1 MRRKLVILRLSRDS
15 ACVGPFLPSAM
26 TVPRASYFRSAFSV
40 SSPFR
45 MSRRARLTTPELRPA
60 KRPRGDARP
69 LTADDDKDGVM
80 LAPMVRSGARAWPC
94 LG

>member
-45 MSRRARLTTPELRPA
+45 MSRRTLD
-60 KRPRGDARP
+60 DAR
-69 LTADDDKDGVM
+69 V
-80 LAPMVRSGARAWPC
+80 APGEAAARRRAPAY
-94 LG
+94 GG